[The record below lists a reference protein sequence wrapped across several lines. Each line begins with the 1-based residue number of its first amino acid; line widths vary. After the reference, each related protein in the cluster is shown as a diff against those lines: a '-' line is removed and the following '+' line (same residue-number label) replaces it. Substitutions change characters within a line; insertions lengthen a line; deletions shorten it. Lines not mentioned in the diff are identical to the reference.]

1 MKEEVSEEE
10 GKKYAQEI
18 GVDFELITAR
28 EGHGVDALF
37 KKLVLK
43 FLEQKKENNVKND
56 DNNNNKGIV
65 INKTNSKN
73 KKKSKCCG

>member
-28 EGHGVDALF
+28 EGHGVDGLF
-37 KKLVLK
+37 KKLLLK
-43 FLEQKKENNVKND
+43 FLEQKKEEQQRKMKLGKKDNVKSI
-56 DNNNNKGIV
+56 KEIKKIV
-65 INKTNSKN
+65 L
-73 KKKSKCCG
+73 

>member
-28 EGHGVDALF
+28 DGHGVDKLF

-43 FLEQKKENNVKND
+43 FLEQKKENNSKND
-56 DNNNNKGIV
+56 DKNKKGIV
-65 INKTNSKN
+65 INKANSKS